1 MALPGQIGG
10 YVSDSSGAMVANA
23 RVTITSAEGSSRSV
37 STDSSG
43 RFVVGGMRSGA
54 LNAKVEMPGFNT
66 SIFDLNYDANQ
77 PSLYSFPLS
86 VGSTNET
93 VEVSAQAA
101 QMQAAPST
109 LGGPL
114 SRVMGLTVTGENRGN
129 LPQAAP
135 VAQQNASANVL
146 NLQKRVAGVLP
157 VPVEVPRAGTSFAFV
172 RPLVLDEDTKVT
184 FSYKSR

>member
-1 MALPGQIGG
+1 
-10 YVSDSSGAMVANA
+10 MVANA
-23 RVTITSAEGSSRSV
+23 RVTIISANGSSRSV
-37 STDSSG
+37 SSDSGG
-43 RFVVGGMRSGA
+43 RFVVGGMPSGA
-54 LNAKVEMPGFNT
+54 FKAKVEMPGFKT

-86 VGSTNET
+86 VANTNET

-101 QMQAAPST
+101 QIQVAPSV
-109 LGGPL
+109 LGGP
-114 SRVMGLTVTGENRGN
+114 VHGVTGLTLYGQNNVN
-129 LPQAAP
+129 LPPAAP

-172 RPLVLDEDTKVT
+172 RPLVLDEETKVT